1 MTADEAKTLMSGTM
15 EKKGLL
21 FRTRIAW
28 VCGML
33 NKTIENAVERG
44 KGEIRF
50 YSSKN
55 FSEKYYP
62 LLAQIYNDLG
72 YSVFYNVGHYNKSDN
87 EMLISWNLDSL
98 PFKLLANFL
107 DHYQYWLVPENIAM
121 RYEKERIKKEK
132 ENGYCKGYFKPITNM
147 EISND

>member
-15 EKKGLL
+15 AKKGLI

-33 NKTIENAVERG
+33 NKTIENAAERG

-55 FSEKYYP
+55 FSEKYFP

-72 YSVFYNVGHYNKSDN
+72 YSVFYNIGHYYKSDN

-98 PFKLLANFL
+98 SFIQLANIL
-107 DHYQYWLVPENIAM
+107 GQYKYGLVPDDIAR
-121 RYEKERIKKEK
+121 RYEKERIK
-132 ENGYCKGYFKPITNM
+132 
-147 EISND
+147 